1 MSEGAGRAVG
11 LASLACAHMYMP
23 LSPGGVT
30 RREVERYMP
39 GGRPIS
45 PIYGFVQAWT
55 VRTLVCDV
63 TGRRCRIVSLYP
75 FPILDGRLVRV
86 GWNLSMESSVSG
98 PREGENNS
106 SIHTPDGHELAGSIS
121 AAVSSSGSELR
132 SIPPVG
138 A

>member
-39 GGRPIS
+39 GGKPIS
-45 PIYGFVQAWT
+45 PIYGFVQGRT
-55 VRTLVCDV
+55 FLKTLVHGV
-63 TGRRCRIVSLYP
+63 TVRRCRIVSLYP

-86 GWNLSMESSVSG
+86 GWNLSMESSISG
-98 PREGENNS
+98 PREGENN
-106 SIHTPDGHELAGSIS
+106 IYNHRMAMTGL
-121 AAVSSSGSELR
+121 LR
-132 SIPPVG
+132 KTYEVG
-138 A
+138 VLLTKT